1 MRGNSASC
9 YVETP
14 RLGGLGVENDA
25 KTSYGNSFPAGQ
37 LQKHPTKSL
46 LN

>member
-14 RLGGLGVENDA
+14 RLGGVGVKNAA
-25 KTSYGNSFPAGQ
+25 KNLMAINSTAGHFQ
-37 LQKHPTKSL
+37 NFPTKSC